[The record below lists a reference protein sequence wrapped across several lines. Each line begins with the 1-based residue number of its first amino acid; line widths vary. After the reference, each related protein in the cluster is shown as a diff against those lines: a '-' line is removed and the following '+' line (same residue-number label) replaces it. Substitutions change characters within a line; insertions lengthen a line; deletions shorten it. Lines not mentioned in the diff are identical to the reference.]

1 MLIKMKLPEKSIIPE
16 RSYPTRKEMTE
27 IGYAHGR
34 NDMINEVESLNQP
47 LVRGME
53 IDKQELANIMKE
65 FRKNQPIMK
74 YSMELMAQHI
84 IDNSIRWLKE
94 AV

>member
-1 MLIKMKLPEKSIIPE
+1 M
-16 RSYPTRKEMTE
+16 
-27 IGYAHGR
+27 
-34 NDMINEVESLNQP
+34 NQP

>member
-1 MLIKMKLPEKSIIPE
+1 MLIKMKLPE
-16 RSYPTRKEMTE
+16 RKEHRPSCVALRQLQMCDCG
-27 IGYAHGR
+27 IQYW
-34 NDMINEVESLNQP
+34 NDYRDQIESLNQP

>member
-1 MLIKMKLPEKSIIPE
+1 MLIKMNLPERIDNPHHCEYENGHNNCWDKIFS
-16 RSYPTRKEMTE
+16 M
-27 IGYAHGR
+27 
-34 NDMINEVESLNQP
+34 NQP